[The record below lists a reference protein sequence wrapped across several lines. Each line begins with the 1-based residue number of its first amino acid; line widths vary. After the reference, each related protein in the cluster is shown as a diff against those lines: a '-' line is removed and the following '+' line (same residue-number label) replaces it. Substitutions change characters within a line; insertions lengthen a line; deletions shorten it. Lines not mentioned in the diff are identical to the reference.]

1 LHSGNLARRFW
12 SVFVSTFLARVYVS
26 LKPTVNDPQGLTIA
40 DGLRSLGF
48 SEVESVRAGKYLE
61 IRVAAASAAAAS
73 ARIDAM
79 CDQLLANPIIE
90 GYRFDVEE
98 LVGA

>member
-1 LHSGNLARRFW
+1 MAS
-12 SVFVSTFLARVYVS
+12 FLARVYVS

-48 SEVESVRAGKYLE
+48 SEVEAVRAGKYLE
-61 IRVAAASAAAAS
+61 IRLSAASAGAAS

-79 CDQLLANPIIE
+79 CDRLLANPIIE